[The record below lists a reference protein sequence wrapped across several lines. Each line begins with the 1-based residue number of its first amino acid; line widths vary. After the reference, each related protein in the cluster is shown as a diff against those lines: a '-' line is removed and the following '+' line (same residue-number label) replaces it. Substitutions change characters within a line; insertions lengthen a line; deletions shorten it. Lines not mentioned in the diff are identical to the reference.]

1 MGWARRTFTSSIGLK
16 WLMAVSGIA
25 LVLFVVAHMAG
36 NLLVFLGPDAINEYA
51 VGLRE
56 MPLQLL
62 WVARAGLGVAFLVHV
77 FTGVR
82 LTNANRDARPERY
95 QVKKAVASTLASRHM
110 MLGGLFLLA
119 FVLYHLAHFTF
130 HGTNPQ
136 FADLRDAQDRHDVY
150 TMMVLGFTSPIV
162 SALYVAAM
170 IPLCLH
176 LSHGVS
182 SAFQSLGLS
191 DPKLSGL
198 VRALGPFVATVIFV
212 GNVSMPVAVLAG
224 ALRLPPGAG

>member
-1 MGWARRTFTSSIGLK
+1 MSWTRRTFTSSIGLK
-16 WLMAVSGIA
+16 WLMALSGA
-25 LVLFVVAHMAG
+25 LLVGFVIAHMAG

-62 WVARAGLGVAFLVHV
+62 WVARAGLGAAFLVHV

-82 LTNANRDARPERY
+82 LTNLNKDARPTAY
-95 QVKKAVASTLASRHM
+95 AVKKPVVSSLASRSM

-130 HGTNPQ
+130 HGTNPE

-150 TMMVLGFTSPIV
+150 SMMVLGFTSPIV
-162 SALYVAAM
+162 SALYIVAM
-170 IPLCLH
+170 IPLALH

-182 SAFQSLGLS
+182 SLLQSLGLS
-191 DPKLSGL
+191 DPKFGSL
-198 VRALGPFVATVIFV
+198 VRVLGPFVATVIFV
-212 GNVSMPVAVLAG
+212 GNVSMPVAVLFG
-224 ALRLPPGAG
+224 ALPLPAGGG